1 MTTNSFSQMTPK
13 KQIDYLKKTAVLIHR
28 IFKGDLTVSLYWSK
42 DLIFEVISPKSTV
55 NNIEIKCYNRF
66 EYVHS

>member
-13 KQIDYLKKTAVLIHR
+13 TQIEYLKKTAILIHR

-42 DLIFEVISPKSTV
+42 DLIYEVISPKSKTKNV
-55 NNIEIKCYNRF
+55 EIKCYDRF
-66 EYVHS
+66 HYLHT

>member
-13 KQIDYLKKTAVLIHR
+13 TQIEYLKKTAILIHR

-42 DLIFEVISPKSTV
+42 DLIYEVISPKSQTKNV
-55 NNIEIKCYNRF
+55 EIKCYNRF
-66 EYVHS
+66 DYLHT